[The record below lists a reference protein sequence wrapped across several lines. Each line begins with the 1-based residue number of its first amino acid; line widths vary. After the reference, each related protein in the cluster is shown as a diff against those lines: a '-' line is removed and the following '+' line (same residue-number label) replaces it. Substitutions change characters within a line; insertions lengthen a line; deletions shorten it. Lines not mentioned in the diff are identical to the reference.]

1 MSQKA
6 RKLVILHPEHGLI
19 TCAFTVVYNNHID
32 CMYSLII
39 SVYGKD
45 VKAVVEQPLEEEL
58 MHPGKNTV
66 TYESR
71 LLKSLML
78 DLI

>member
-1 MSQKA
+1 MQLKSHKC
-6 RKLVILHPEHGLI
+6 RTIRSLSSHTII
-19 TCAFTVVYNNHID
+19 TLTGFRAFL
-32 CMYSLII
+32 SA
-39 SVYGKD
+39 YGKD
-45 VKAVVEQPLEEEL
+45 VKALVEQPLEEEL

-66 TYESR
+66 TFESR